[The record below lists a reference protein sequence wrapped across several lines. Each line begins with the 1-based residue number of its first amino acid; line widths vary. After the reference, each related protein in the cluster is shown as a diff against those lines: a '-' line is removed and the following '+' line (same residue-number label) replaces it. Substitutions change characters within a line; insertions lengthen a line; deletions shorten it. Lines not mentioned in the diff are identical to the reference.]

1 MSTLERKAKYMDKMP
16 NKDLGNWGEDVA
28 SSIVLQMGYRILT
41 RNATFRRGELDI
53 VAMDDDELVIVEVRV
68 RSRSDIQSPVES
80 VGPRKIKS
88 LVRAGR
94 ALVEQLEWEGPWRID
109 ILGITLKP
117 EDVGGYDWEYA
128 KNITLGMM

>member
-1 MSTLERKAKYMDKMP
+1 MGEMSRKDI
-16 NKDLGNWGEDVA
+16 GNWGEDVA
-28 SSIVLQMGYRILT
+28 SSIVLQMGYRILK

-53 VAMDDDELVIVEVRV
+53 VALDDDELVIVEVRV
-68 RSRSDIQSPVES
+68 RSRCDVQSPIES

-88 LVRAGR
+88 LIRAGR

-117 EDVGGYDWEYA
+117 EDVGGYGWEYV

>member
-1 MSTLERKAKYMDKMP
+1 MGEMSRKDI
-16 NKDLGNWGEDVA
+16 GNWGEDVA
-28 SSIVLQMGYRILT
+28 SSIVSQMGYRILK

-53 VAMDDDELVIVEVRV
+53 VALDDDELVIVEVRV
-68 RSRSDIQSPVES
+68 RSRCDVQSPIES

-88 LVRAGR
+88 LIRAGR

-117 EDVGGYDWEYA
+117 EDVGGYGWEYV

>member
-1 MSTLERKAKYMDKMP
+1 MGEMSRKDI
-16 NKDLGNWGEDVA
+16 GNWGEDVA
-28 SSIVLQMGYRILT
+28 SSIVSQMGYRILK

-53 VAMDDDELVIVEVRV
+53 VALDDDELVIVEVRV
-68 RSRSDIQSPVES
+68 RSRCDVQSPIES

-88 LVRAGR
+88 LIRAGR

-117 EDVGGYDWEYA
+117 EDVGGYGREYV

>member
-1 MSTLERKAKYMDKMP
+1 MSTWEGEAEQMGEISRKDI
-16 NKDLGNWGEDVA
+16 GNWGEDVA
-28 SSIVLQMGYRILT
+28 SSIVSQMGYRILK

-53 VAMDDDELVIVEVRV
+53 VALDDDELVIVEVRV
-68 RSRSDIQSPVES
+68 RSRCDVQSPIES

-88 LVRAGR
+88 LIRAGR

-117 EDVGGYDWEYA
+117 EDVGGYGWEYV